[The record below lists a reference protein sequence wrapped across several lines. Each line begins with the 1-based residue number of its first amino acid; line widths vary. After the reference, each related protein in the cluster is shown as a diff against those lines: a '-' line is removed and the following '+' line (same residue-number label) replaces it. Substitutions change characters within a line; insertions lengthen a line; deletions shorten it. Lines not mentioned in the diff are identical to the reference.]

1 MKTGGKTCVE
11 PSLFFA
17 IKFFCLGGIMI
28 IKEETQKIAEKEAV
42 RDGCDFIR
50 YLKTHGELFVF
61 LAGFYKKTVRLA
73 RSFVL

>member
-1 MKTGGKTCVE
+1 
-11 PSLFFA
+11 
-17 IKFFCLGGIMI
+17 MI